1 MAKLEPITFSITF
14 DDADANK
21 TLEADY
27 KNEMKRICAKEGGV
41 KILRYEEGNPVI
53 GGYGVMF
60 GGKDLYGQMFSPNT
74 DFMLD
79 VVPVKLITYDHALQ
93 AEIPDPIGKT
103 IKEEVDDVGIWIEAQ
118 LDASAEYAKYVL
130 ELVER
135 GVLGLSSGTV
145 GHLVQLAQNVIK
157 RWLIVEYAL
166 TPTPAEPR
174 LLGVERLK
182 SLRNLDP
189 KAVNEQALQDNANQ
203 TATMGLSQYIKA
215 MQMKDK
221 NKVNKMSE
229 KEVPENV
236 DNEQVADQQPAAPE
250 IDYEKITAGVVKAL
264 TPAIGEITEA
274 QFKAL
279 LDEQADVPA
288 FLIPKEVIGKHA
300 NLGDPDPVED
310 FYSYIKTGQAKIK
323 KHWNRDAMLP
333 IGRNGAMVKAALQEG
348 TDSEGGYLV
357 PADELG
363 RIIEKRDEQNILSQL
378 GIAGYTTDRDVFNF
392 PAEDT
397 AMTNFTIVAE
407 EATHTPAQNEPDFA
421 QPAATIYKFMKVVK
435 ISEELEEDYNSG
447 LGTSLTNMLGRA
459 WAGTE
464 NYYVQVGTGSS
475 QPQGVFV
482 GGTAGLTLDSAS
494 AIGAAEIPE
503 LIGKLKI
510 PYRDRAVLVMNRTTG
525 AYLSGLSGNQFIFRQ
540 PPASQA
546 WANGEDLGIG
556 YPVILTED
564 AAAIGASAKSLL
576 FGNFEF
582 YGWVRNR
589 SLRVL
594 RLGELYRET
603 GQIGI
608 RAWFRAG
615 GVVLQAEAFQ
625 YATHPTG

>member
-1 MAKLEPITFSITF
+1 MAKLEPVTFTVTF
-14 DDADANK
+14 D
-21 TLEADY
+21 
-27 KNEMKRICAKEGGV
+27 NEPDDVSAIKSACAKEGGV
-41 KILRYEEGNPVI
+41 KVLRYEGGNPVI

-79 VVPVKLITYDHALQ
+79 VVPTKLITYDHALQ

-118 LDASAEYAKYVL
+118 LDASSEYAKYVL

-174 LLGVERLK
+174 LLGVQRLK
-182 SLRNLDP
+182 SLQGDYP
-189 KAVNEQALQDNANQ
+189 KMKAAIEQALQDNANQ
-203 TATMGLSQYIKA
+203 TVTMGLKQYITEL
-215 MQMKDK
+215 QLKDK
-221 NKVNKMSE
+221 QVNKMSE
-229 KEVPENV
+229 KEITEKVE
-236 DNEQVADQQPAAPE
+236 NEQVADQQPTAPE
-250 IDYEKITAGVVKAL
+250 VDYEKITAGVVKAL
-264 TPAIGEITEA
+264 TPAISEITEA
-274 QFKAL
+274 QFKAMF
-279 LDEQADVPA
+279 DEKANVPA
-288 FLIPKEVIGKHA
+288 FLIPKDVVGKHA

-310 FYSYIKTGQAKIK
+310 FYRYLYTGEAKIK
-323 KHWNRDAMLP
+323 KHLNRDAKLP
-333 IGRNGAMVKAALQEG
+333 LGRNGAMVKAALQEG
-348 TDSEGGYLV
+348 ADAEGGYLV

-363 RIIEKRDEQNILSQL
+363 RIIEKRDESNILAQM

-392 PAEDT
+392 PAEGT

-407 EATHTPAQNEPDFA
+407 EATHTPAQNEPTFA

-464 NYYVQVGTGSS
+464 NYYVQVGSGSG

-494 AIGAAEIPE
+494 AVGAAEIPE

-510 PYRDRAVLVMNRTTG
+510 QYRNRAVLLANRTTG
-525 AYLSGLSGNQFIFRQ
+525 AYLAGLTGNQFVFRQ